1 MGLPARILM
10 SGEFSTL
17 AVKAVP
23 ILIARLSDHDRAS
36 RASAGE
42 VLLALADSGQFVGFV
57 QAAIEWLKRP
67 QADVRAIDV
76 SLMSRASE
84 GEVAAGAS
92 KLLALLDESFEPIVR
107 ARTPH
112 HYIRGFWCNA
122 PGPLDWSTCTNIS

>member
-107 ARTPH
+107 AYATSL
-112 HYIRGFWCNA
+112 Y
-122 PGPLDWSTCTNIS
+122 